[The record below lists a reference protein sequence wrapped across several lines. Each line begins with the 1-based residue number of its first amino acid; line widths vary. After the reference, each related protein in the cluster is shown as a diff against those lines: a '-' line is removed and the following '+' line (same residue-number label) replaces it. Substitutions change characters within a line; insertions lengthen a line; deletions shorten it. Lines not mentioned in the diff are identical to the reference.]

1 MPILAE
7 LDIDAG
13 EPSSTPLQRLEQT
26 SNAP

>member
-1 MPILAE
+1 MPILAK

-13 EPSSTPLQRLEQT
+13 EPSTMPLQRLEQT